1 MDTAEGWTIFTTVFG
16 IISVGI
22 NIWQFSAARKDAE
35 HKKSQVK
42 IWQQDANG
50 ISTGLRRIVVD
61 VNNNMYSAVK
71 DVANAVWTLEASA
84 FSLYQSLYEE
94 RLVTEEEYKA
104 RQKEFEENLKKQQ
117 GINVAQDEKVKK
129 NSWFPPSLFVTY

>member
-1 MDTAEGWTIFTTVFG
+1 MNVSEGFNVFTIVFG
-16 IISVGI
+16 VISVGI

-50 ISTGLRRIVVD
+50 ISVGLKRIVND
-61 VNNNMYSAVK
+61 VSSNMYSGVK
-71 DVANAVWTLEASA
+71 DVANAVWALEASA

-94 RLVTEEEYKA
+94 RSVTEEEYRA
-104 RQKEFEENLKKQQ
+104 RQKEFEEHLKKER
-117 GINVAQDEKVKK
+117 GITGTQPKKVK
-129 NSWFPPSLFVTY
+129 